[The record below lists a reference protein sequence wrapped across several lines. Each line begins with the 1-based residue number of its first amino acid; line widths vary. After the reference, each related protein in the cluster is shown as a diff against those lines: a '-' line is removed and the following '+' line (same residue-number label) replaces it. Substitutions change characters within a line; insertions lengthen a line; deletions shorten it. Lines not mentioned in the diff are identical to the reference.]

1 MLIDKIFG
9 HKFKNI
15 SLLKQALTH
24 PSCIGE
30 ANYQKLEFLGDRILG
45 LVIAEYL
52 FAKFPNEKEGAIAKR
67 YVSLV
72 CGDMLAEIAQENK
85 LGPLI
90 KMSKG
95 EINSGGRENPSNL
108 ADAVE
113 SLIAAIY
120 IDTQDYSYT
129 KNILLK
135 LWQDKLALVKK
146 APIDPKSELQE
157 LLQARKYPLPIY
169 NLISQSGPAHAPIFK
184 MSLKLPNIPEI
195 TVAANSKKKA
205 EIELAKIMI
214 NKLKHED

>member
-85 LGPLI
+85 LGSLI

-95 EINSGGRENPSNL
+95 EINTGGRENPSNL
-108 ADAVE
+108 ADIVE